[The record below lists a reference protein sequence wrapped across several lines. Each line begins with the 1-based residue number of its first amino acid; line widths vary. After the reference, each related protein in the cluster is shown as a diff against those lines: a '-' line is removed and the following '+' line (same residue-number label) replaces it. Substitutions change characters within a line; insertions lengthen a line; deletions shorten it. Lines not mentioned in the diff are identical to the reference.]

1 MGEDTMTMTEEQM
14 AQAAA
19 DAAMLETEEASA
31 AVDTQ
36 TSVPETEAAMESAVG
51 SETASQTVNPM
62 TQQTQQMLSQM
73 DGSTSAQAETH
84 VPEAS
89 SGNKVE
95 SMGFMAAEAT
105 LLGTIA
111 GKISGNKLVGTLV
124 GVGGSLIG
132 QKIGWLPDSLED
144 VKNLI
149 SKAGE
154 WLTQKTGK
162 DFTVGEVENSEQT
175 DSDLLKQMQES
186 VQADTGAVVEGVGVD
201 GISDITE
208 QMTANGAS
216 MAETGALN
224 VAAGM
229 NQESL
234 NALQTLSAENM
245 NLLQT
250 QVTGLLDENG
260 ELPEEMKADV
270 AGELKALY
278 DGYAAYGAGAE
289 AKLAELYG
297 TDSETY
303 QEGMTGLAMV
313 MQAEAGPLYAT
324 MQQLDEQY
332 GLFTEEDMTYFAEHP
347 ITGMN
352 AYASETTAEAGLEQS
367 GTEVQA
373 ATAEAQTQAEPA
385 QESEAGIDRGAE
397 AEAKFGSIVDGAEST
412 AADYQME

>member
-1 MGEDTMTMTEEQM
+1 MGEDTMTVTEEQM
-14 AQAAA
+14 AQEAAN
-19 DAAMLETEEASA
+19 AAMMETEEASSA
-31 AVDTQ
+31 QTQAFVPGEAVAEEV
-36 TSVPETEAAMESAVG
+36 VPA

-73 DGSTSAQAETH
+73 DGSPSAQAEM
-84 VPEAS
+84 S

-260 ELPEEMKADV
+260 ELLEEMKADV

-297 TDSETY
+297 TDSKTY
-303 QEGMTGLAMV
+303 QEGMTGLATV
-313 MQAEAGPLYAT
+313 MQAEAGPLYVT

-332 GLFTEEDMTYFAEHP
+332 GLFTEEDMTYFAEHL
-347 ITGMN
+347 ITGMD
-352 AYASETTAEAGLEQS
+352 AYTSETTAEAGLEQS

-373 ATAEAQTQAEPA
+373 PTAEAQTQAEPA
-385 QESEAGIDRGAE
+385 QESEAGVDRGAE
-397 AEAKFGSIVDGAEST
+397 AEAKFGSIVDGAEN
-412 AADYQME
+412 AVPDYQME

>member
-14 AQAAA
+14 AQEAAN
-19 DAAMLETEEASA
+19 AAMMETEEASSA
-31 AVDTQ
+31 QTQ
-36 TSVPETEAAMESAVG
+36 ASVPGEAVAEKVVSA

-347 ITGMN
+347 ITGMD
-352 AYASETTAEAGLEQS
+352 AYGSETTAEAGLEQS

-373 ATAEAQTQAEPA
+373 VTAEAQTQAESA
-385 QESEAGIDRGAE
+385 QESEAGMDRGAE
-397 AEAKFGSIVDGAEST
+397 AEAKFGSIVDGAEN
-412 AADYQME
+412 AAAEYQME

>member
-14 AQAAA
+14 AQEAAN
-19 DAAMLETEEASA
+19 AAMMETEEASSA
-31 AVDTQ
+31 QTQ
-36 TSVPETEAAMESAVG
+36 ASVPGEAVAEKVVSA

-62 TQQTQQMLSQM
+62 TQQTQQMLSQV

-352 AYASETTAEAGLEQS
+352 AYGSETTAEAGLEQS

-373 ATAEAQTQAEPA
+373 PTAEAQTQAEPA
-385 QESEAGIDRGAE
+385 QESEAGVDRGAE
-397 AEAKFGSIVDGAEST
+397 AEAKFGSIVDGTESA

>member
-14 AQAAA
+14 AQEAAN
-19 DAAMLETEEASA
+19 AAMMETEEASSA
-31 AVDTQ
+31 QPQA
-36 TSVPETEAAMESAVG
+36 SV
-51 SETASQTVNPM
+51 SETAVAEEVVPSSETPSQAVNPM
-62 TQQTQQMLSQM
+62 TQQTQQMLSQI
-73 DGSTSAQAETH
+73 DGSTSAQAEMSSA
-84 VPEAS
+84 EAS
-89 SGNKVE
+89 SGNKME

-303 QEGMTGLAMV
+303 QEGMTGLATV

-347 ITGMN
+347 ITGMD

-385 QESEAGIDRGAE
+385 QESEAGVDRGAE
-397 AEAKFGSIVDGAEST
+397 AEAKFGSIVDGAENA

>member
-14 AQAAA
+14 AQEAAN
-19 DAAMLETEEASA
+19 AAMMETEEASSA
-31 AVDTQ
+31 QTQ
-36 TSVPETEAAMESAVG
+36 ASVPGEAVAEKVVSA

-297 TDSETY
+297 TD
-303 QEGMTGLAMV
+303 
-313 MQAEAGPLYAT
+313 
-324 MQQLDEQY
+324 
-332 GLFTEEDMTYFAEHP
+332 
-347 ITGMN
+347 
-352 AYASETTAEAGLEQS
+352 
-367 GTEVQA
+367 
-373 ATAEAQTQAEPA
+373 
-385 QESEAGIDRGAE
+385 
-397 AEAKFGSIVDGAEST
+397 
-412 AADYQME
+412 

>member
-14 AQAAA
+14 AQEAAN
-19 DAAMLETEEASA
+19 AAMMETEEASSA
-31 AVDTQ
+31 QTQ
-36 TSVPETEAAMESAVG
+36 ASVPGEAVAEKVVSA

-352 AYASETTAEAGLEQS
+352 AYGSETTAEAGLEQS

-373 ATAEAQTQAEPA
+373 PTAEAQTQAEPA
-385 QESEAGIDRGAE
+385 QESEAGVDRGAE
-397 AEAKFGSIVDGAEST
+397 AEAKFGSIVDGTESA

>member
-14 AQAAA
+14 AQEAAN
-19 DAAMLETEEASA
+19 AAMMETEEASSA
-31 AVDTQ
+31 QTQ
-36 TSVPETEAAMESAVG
+36 ASVPGEAVAEEVVSA

-347 ITGMN
+347 ITGMD
-352 AYASETTAEAGLEQS
+352 AYGSETTAEAGLEQS

-373 ATAEAQTQAEPA
+373 PTAEAQTQAEPA
-385 QESEAGIDRGAE
+385 QESEAGVDRGAE
-397 AEAKFGSIVDGAEST
+397 AEAKFGSIVGGAESA

>member
-14 AQAAA
+14 AQEAAN
-19 DAAMLETEEASA
+19 AAMMETEEASSA
-31 AVDTQ
+31 QTQ
-36 TSVPETEAAMESAVG
+36 ASVPGEAVAEEVVSA

-73 DGSTSAQAETH
+73 DGSTSAQAEMSSA
-84 VPEAS
+84 EAS

-297 TDSETY
+297 TGSEMY
-303 QEGMTGLAMV
+303 QEGMTGLETV
-313 MQAEAGPLYAT
+313 MQAEAGPLYGT

-347 ITGMN
+347 ITGMD
-352 AYASETTAEAGLEQS
+352 AYASGTTAEAGLEQS
-367 GTEVQA
+367 GTEVQTP
-373 ATAEAQTQAEPA
+373 TAEAQTQAEPA
-385 QESEAGIDRGAE
+385 QESEAGMDRGAE
-397 AEAKFGSIVDGAEST
+397 AEAKFGSIVDGAES
-412 AADYQME
+412 AAAEYQME

>member
-1 MGEDTMTMTEEQM
+1 MGEDTLTMTEEQM
-14 AQAAA
+14 AQEAAN
-19 DAAMLETEEASA
+19 AAMMETEEASSA
-31 AVDTQ
+31 QPQA
-36 TSVPETEAAMESAVG
+36 SVPETAVAEEVVPF

-84 VPEAS
+84 GPEVS

-201 GISDITE
+201 GISNITE

-297 TDSETY
+297 TDSEMY
-303 QEGMTGLAMV
+303 QEGMTGLETV
-313 MQAEAGPLYAT
+313 MQAEAGPLYGT

-347 ITGMN
+347 ITGMD
-352 AYASETTAEAGLEQS
+352 AYASGTTAEAGLEQS
-367 GTEVQA
+367 GTEVQTP
-373 ATAEAQTQAEPA
+373 TAEAQTQAEPA
-385 QESEAGIDRGAE
+385 QESEAGMDRGAE
-397 AEAKFGSIVDGAEST
+397 AEAKFGSIVDGAES
-412 AADYQME
+412 AAAEYQME

>member
-14 AQAAA
+14 AQEAAN
-19 DAAMLETEEASA
+19 AAMMETEEASSA
-31 AVDTQ
+31 QMQA
-36 TSVPETEAAMESAVG
+36 SVPGEAVAEEVVSA

-84 VPEAS
+84 GPEAS

-297 TDSETY
+297 TDSEMY
-303 QEGMTGLAMV
+303 QEGMTGLETV
-313 MQAEAGPLYAT
+313 MQAEAGPLYGT

-347 ITGMN
+347 ITGMD
-352 AYASETTAEAGLEQS
+352 AYASGTTAEAGLEQS
-367 GTEVQA
+367 GTDVSAE
-373 ATAEAQTQAEPA
+373 TAEAQTQAEPA

>member
-1 MGEDTMTMTEEQM
+1 MGEDTLTMTEEQM
-14 AQAAA
+14 AQEAAN
-19 DAAMLETEEASA
+19 AAMMETEEASSA
-31 AVDTQ
+31 QPQA
-36 TSVPETEAAMESAVG
+36 SVPETAVAEEVVPS

-84 VPEAS
+84 GPEVS

-303 QEGMTGLAMV
+303 QEGMTGLATV

-347 ITGMN
+347 ITGMD

-373 ATAEAQTQAEPA
+373 VTAEAQTQAEPA
-385 QESEAGIDRGAE
+385 QESEAGMDRGAE

-412 AADYQME
+412 VAGYQME

>member
-14 AQAAA
+14 AQEAAN
-19 DAAMLETEEASA
+19 AAMMETEEASSA
-31 AVDTQ
+31 QTQ
-36 TSVPETEAAMESAVG
+36 ASVPGEAVAEEVVSA
-51 SETASQTVNPM
+51 SETASQAVNPM

-303 QEGMTGLAMV
+303 QEGMTGLATV

-347 ITGMN
+347 ITGMD
-352 AYASETTAEAGLEQS
+352 AYVSETTAEAGLEQS

-385 QESEAGIDRGAE
+385 QESEAGVDRGAE
-397 AEAKFGSIVDGAEST
+397 AEAKFGSIVDGAKSA

>member
-1 MGEDTMTMTEEQM
+1 MGEDTLTMTEEQM
-14 AQAAA
+14 AQEAAN
-19 DAAMLETEEASA
+19 AAMMETEEASSA
-31 AVDTQ
+31 QPQA
-36 TSVPETEAAMESAVG
+36 SVPETAVAEEVVPF

-84 VPEAS
+84 GPEVS

-303 QEGMTGLAMV
+303 QEGMTGLETV
-313 MQAEAGPLYAT
+313 MQAEAGPLYGT

-347 ITGMN
+347 ITGMD
-352 AYASETTAEAGLEQS
+352 AYASGTTAEAGLEQS
-367 GTEVQA
+367 GTEVQTP
-373 ATAEAQTQAEPA
+373 TAEAQTQAEPA
-385 QESEAGIDRGAE
+385 QESEAGMDRGAE

-412 AADYQME
+412 VAGYQME

>member
-14 AQAAA
+14 AQEAAN
-19 DAAMLETEEASA
+19 AAMMETEEASSA
-31 AVDTQ
+31 QTQ
-36 TSVPETEAAMESAVG
+36 ASVPGEAVAEEVVSA
-51 SETASQTVNPM
+51 SETASQAVNPM

-303 QEGMTGLAMV
+303 QEGMTGLSTV

-352 AYASETTAEAGLEQS
+352 AYGSETTAEAGLEQS

-373 ATAEAQTQAEPA
+373 ATAEAQMQAEPA

-397 AEAKFGSIVDGAEST
+397 AEAKFGSIVDGAEKA

>member
-14 AQAAA
+14 AQEAAN
-19 DAAMLETEEASA
+19 AAMMETEEASSA
-31 AVDTQ
+31 QTQ
-36 TSVPETEAAMESAVG
+36 ASVPGEAVAEEVVSA
-51 SETASQTVNPM
+51 SETASQAVNPM

-297 TDSETY
+297 TDSKTY
-303 QEGMTGLAMV
+303 QEGMTGLATV

-347 ITGMN
+347 ITGMD

-367 GTEVQA
+367 GTDVSAE
-373 ATAEAQTQAEPA
+373 TAEAQTQAEPA
-385 QESEAGIDRGAE
+385 QESEAGMDRGAE

>member
-14 AQAAA
+14 AQEAAN
-19 DAAMLETEEASA
+19 AAMMETEEASSA
-31 AVDTQ
+31 QTQ
-36 TSVPETEAAMESAVG
+36 ASVPGEAVAEEVVSA

-73 DGSTSAQAETH
+73 DGSTSAQAEMSSA
-84 VPEAS
+84 EAS

-260 ELPEEMKADV
+260 ELSEEMKADV

-297 TDSETY
+297 TGSEMY
-303 QEGMTGLAMV
+303 QEGMTGLATV
-313 MQAEAGPLYAT
+313 MQAEAGPLYET
-324 MQQLDEQY
+324 MRQLDEQY

-347 ITGMN
+347 ITGMD

-367 GTEVQA
+367 GTEVQG
-373 ATAEAQTQAEPA
+373 ATAEAQTQAESA
-385 QESEAGIDRGAE
+385 QESEADVDRGAE
-397 AEAKFGSIVDGAEST
+397 AEAKFGSIVDGAEN
-412 AADYQME
+412 AAAEYQME

>member
-1 MGEDTMTMTEEQM
+1 MGEDTRTMTEEQM
-14 AQAAA
+14 AQEAAN
-19 DAAMLETEEASA
+19 AAMMETEEASSA
-31 AVDTQ
+31 QPQA
-36 TSVPETEAAMESAVG
+36 SVPETAVAEEVVPS

-84 VPEAS
+84 GPEVS

-303 QEGMTGLAMV
+303 QEGMTGLATV

-367 GTEVQA
+367 GTDVSAE
-373 ATAEAQTQAEPA
+373 TAEARTQAEPA

>member
-14 AQAAA
+14 AQEAAN
-19 DAAMLETEEASA
+19 AAMMETEEASSA
-31 AVDTQ
+31 QMQA
-36 TSVPETEAAMESAVG
+36 SVPGEAVAEEVVSA

-84 VPEAS
+84 GPEAS

-297 TDSETY
+297 TDSEMY
-303 QEGMTGLAMV
+303 QEGMTGLETV
-313 MQAEAGPLYAT
+313 MQAEVGPLYGT

-347 ITGMN
+347 ITGMD
-352 AYASETTAEAGLEQS
+352 AYASGTTAEAGLEQS
-367 GTEVQA
+367 GTDVSAE
-373 ATAEAQTQAEPA
+373 TAEAQTQAEPA

-412 AADYQME
+412 AAGYQME

>member
-14 AQAAA
+14 AQEAAN
-19 DAAMLETEEASA
+19 AAMMETEEASSA
-31 AVDTQ
+31 QTQ
-36 TSVPETEAAMESAVG
+36 ASVPGEAVAEEVVSA
-51 SETASQTVNPM
+51 SETASQAVNPM

-303 QEGMTGLAMV
+303 QEGMTGLSTV

-352 AYASETTAEAGLEQS
+352 AYGSETTAEAGLEQS

-373 ATAEAQTQAEPA
+373 ATAEAQMQAEPA
-385 QESEAGIDRGAE
+385 QESEAGMDRGAE
-397 AEAKFGSIVDGAEST
+397 AEAKFGSIVDGAEKA

>member
-14 AQAAA
+14 AQEAAN
-19 DAAMLETEEASA
+19 AAMMETEEASSA
-31 AVDTQ
+31 QTQ
-36 TSVPETEAAMESAVG
+36 ASVPGEAVAEEVVSV
-51 SETASQTVNPM
+51 SETASQAVNPM

-224 VAAGM
+224 VADGM

-234 NALQTLSAENM
+234 NALQTLSTENM

-303 QEGMTGLAMV
+303 QEGMTGLSTV

-352 AYASETTAEAGLEQS
+352 AYGSETTAEAGLEQS

-373 ATAEAQTQAEPA
+373 ATAEAQMQAEPA
-385 QESEAGIDRGAE
+385 QESEAGMDRGAE
-397 AEAKFGSIVDGAEST
+397 AEAKFGSIVDGAESA

>member
-51 SETASQTVNPM
+51 SETASQPVNPM

-73 DGSTSAQAETH
+73 TGGEAQTEMSSA
-84 VPEAS
+84 EAS
-89 SGNKVE
+89 SGNRVE

-208 QMTANGAS
+208 KMSVNGAS

-234 NALQTLSAENM
+234 NALQTLSTENM

-260 ELPEEMKADV
+260 ELSEEMKADV
-270 AGELKALY
+270 AGEMKALY

-297 TDSETY
+297 TDSEMY
-303 QEGMTGLAMV
+303 QEGMTGLSTV

-347 ITGMN
+347 ITGMD
-352 AYASETTAEAGLEQS
+352 AYASETASEAGLEQS
-367 GTEVQA
+367 ETEVQA
-373 ATAEAQTQAEPA
+373 ETSEAQTQAEA
-385 QESEAGIDRGAE
+385 TQELEAGVDRGAE

-412 AADYQME
+412 VAGYQME

>member
-14 AQAAA
+14 AQEAAN
-19 DAAMLETEEASA
+19 AAMMETEEASSA
-31 AVDTQ
+31 QTQ
-36 TSVPETEAAMESAVG
+36 ASVPGEAVAEEVVSA

-73 DGSTSAQAETH
+73 DGSTSAQAEMSSA
-84 VPEAS
+84 EAS

-303 QEGMTGLAMV
+303 QEGMTGLATV
-313 MQAEAGPLYAT
+313 MQAEAGPLYVT

-347 ITGMN
+347 ITGMD
-352 AYASETTAEAGLEQS
+352 AYGSETTAEAGLEQS

-385 QESEAGIDRGAE
+385 QELEAGVDRGAE
-397 AEAKFGSIVDGAEST
+397 AEAKFGSIVDGAESA

>member
-14 AQAAA
+14 AQEAAN
-19 DAAMLETEEASA
+19 AAMMETEEASSA
-31 AVDTQ
+31 QTQ
-36 TSVPETEAAMESAVG
+36 ASVPGEAVAEKVVSA

-260 ELPEEMKADV
+260 ELPEEMNADV

-352 AYASETTAEAGLEQS
+352 AYGSETTAEAGLEQS

-373 ATAEAQTQAEPA
+373 PTAEAQTQAEPA
-385 QESEAGIDRGAE
+385 QESEAGVDRGAE
-397 AEAKFGSIVDGAEST
+397 AEAKFGSIVDGTESA

>member
-14 AQAAA
+14 AQEAAN
-19 DAAMLETEEASA
+19 AAMMETEEASSA
-31 AVDTQ
+31 QPQA
-36 TSVPETEAAMESAVG
+36 SV
-51 SETASQTVNPM
+51 SETAVAEEVVPSSETPSQAVNPM
-62 TQQTQQMLSQM
+62 TQQTQQMLSQI
-73 DGSTSAQAETH
+73 DGSTSAQAEMSSA
-84 VPEAS
+84 EAS
-89 SGNKVE
+89 SGNKME

-224 VAAGM
+224 VAAGV

-303 QEGMTGLAMV
+303 QEGMTGLATV

-347 ITGMN
+347 ITGMD

-385 QESEAGIDRGAE
+385 QESEAGVDRGAE
-397 AEAKFGSIVDGAEST
+397 AEAKFGSIVDGAENA

>member
-14 AQAAA
+14 AQEAAN
-19 DAAMLETEEASA
+19 AAMMETEEASSA
-31 AVDTQ
+31 QTQ
-36 TSVPETEAAMESAVG
+36 ASVPGEAVAEEVVSA
-51 SETASQTVNPM
+51 SETASQAVNPM

-260 ELPEEMKADV
+260 ELSEEMKADV

-303 QEGMTGLAMV
+303 QEGMTGLATV

-332 GLFTEEDMTYFAEHP
+332 GLFTEEDMAYFAEHP
-347 ITGMN
+347 ITGMD
-352 AYASETTAEAGLEQS
+352 AYMSEITAEAGLEQS

-373 ATAEAQTQAEPA
+373 PTAEAQTQAEPA

-397 AEAKFGSIVDGAEST
+397 AEAKFGSIVDGAEN
-412 AADYQME
+412 AVPCYQME